1 MMHIS
6 TKTASFL
13 KIGAVLFCFMC
24 LFFATYM
31 ASRYEHAK
39 TETEI
44 QAHKVK
50 ELEEKYQELSMIHQ
64 KLLQTR
70 TVLIQ
75 EKEQMVQEINMLQ
88 GKNIGP
94 EDWIHT
100 REKKTP
106 DSEASTNQ
114 QPITDGK
121 TLIFDVKE
129 NLAMDQL
136 PPPVF
141 TDQTQPEVNSAGTQT
156 GNAVPA
162 QISK

>member
-1 MMHIS
+1 MMHVS
-6 TKTASFL
+6 NKASSFL

-64 KLLQTR
+64 ELLQTR

-75 EKEQMVQEINMLQ
+75 EKEQMGQEINMLQ
-88 GKNIGP
+88 GKNIRP

-106 DSEASTNQ
+106 DSAASTNQ
-114 QPITDGK
+114 QLITDGK
-121 TLIFDVKE
+121 TMISDVKE

>member
-6 TKTASFL
+6 NKASSFL

-44 QAHKVK
+44 QANKVK
-50 ELEEKYQELSMIHQ
+50 EFEKKYQELSMIHQ
-64 KLLQTR
+64 ELLQTR

-75 EKEQMVQEINMLQ
+75 EKELLIQEINMLR

-94 EDWIHT
+94 EDWMHT
-100 REKKTP
+100 KEKMTP
-106 DSEASTNQ
+106 VSEVSTSQ
-114 QPITDGK
+114 KPITDGK
-121 TLIFDVKE
+121 EDLS
-129 NLAMDQL
+129 MDQL
-136 PPPVF
+136 PTPAV
-141 TDQTQPEVNSAGTQT
+141 TDQTQPEANSAGTQT
-156 GNAVPA
+156 VHAVPA
-162 QISK
+162 QIPD

>member
-6 TKTASFL
+6 TKAASFL

-64 KLLQTR
+64 ELLQTR

-75 EKEQMVQEINMLQ
+75 EKEQMGQEINMLQ
-88 GKNIGP
+88 GKNIRP

-114 QPITDGK
+114 QLITDGK
-121 TLIFDVKE
+121 TMISDVKE